1 MDGNTG
7 LIPLDWVN
15 IWFRGAGWTGIPSA
29 ERRCTVNDKLIS
41 VMSYGGKSPRIHPS
55 VFLCD
60 GVRIIGDVQIGE
72 DSSIWFNTVIRG
84 DVNFIR
90 IGRRVN
96 VQDMSMLH
104 VTSETFPLTLE
115 DEVSIG
121 HGVNLHGC
129 TLRRG
134 CLIGIGAIVLDGS
147 MVGEGSLIAAGALVR
162 EGQVVPP
169 GVLFAGLPGKVL
181 RDLSPAEME
190 RVGSTPEHYFRYAA
204 EYRKG

>member
-1 MDGNTG
+1 M
-7 LIPLDWVN
+7 
-15 IWFRGAGWTGIPSA
+15 
-29 ERRCTVNDKLIS
+29 NDNSIS
-41 VMSYGGKSPRIHPS
+41 VISYGGKSPQIHPS

-84 DVNFIR
+84 DIHYIK

-96 VQDMSMLH
+96 VQDMCMLH
-104 VTSETFPLTLE
+104 VTSGRFPLTLE

-129 TLRRG
+129 TLKRG
-134 CLIGIGAIVLDGS
+134 CLVGIGAIVLDGS
-147 MVGEGSLIAAGALVR
+147 VVGEGSLIAAGALVR
-162 EGQVVPP
+162 EGQIVPP

-181 RDLSPAEME
+181 RDLTPAEIE
-190 RVGSTPEHYFRYAA
+190 RVGKTPEHYFSYAA
-204 EYRKG
+204 EYKKGS

>member
-1 MDGNTG
+1 M
-7 LIPLDWVN
+7 
-15 IWFRGAGWTGIPSA
+15 
-29 ERRCTVNDKLIS
+29 NDKLIS

-60 GVRIIGDVQIGE
+60 GVRIIGDVEIGQ
-72 DSSIWFNTVIRG
+72 DSNIWFNTVIRG
-84 DVNFIR
+84 DVNYIK

-104 VTSETFPLTLE
+104 VTSERFPLTLE

-147 MVGEGSLIAAGALVR
+147 EVGEGSLVAAGALVR

-181 RDLSPAEME
+181 RDLTPAEME
-190 RVGSTPEHYFRYAA
+190 RVGSTPEHYVQYAA
-204 EYRKG
+204 VYKRGG

>member
-1 MDGNTG
+1 MNNT
-7 LIPLDWVN
+7 
-15 IWFRGAGWTGIPSA
+15 
-29 ERRCTVNDKLIS
+29 LIS
-41 VMSYGGKSPRIHPS
+41 VMSYGGRSPRIHPS

-72 DSSIWFNTVIRG
+72 DSNIWFNTVIRG
-84 DVNFIR
+84 DVNFIK

-104 VTSETFPLTLE
+104 VTSDRFPLTLE

-121 HGVNLHGC
+121 HSVNLHGC

-134 CLIGIGAIVLDGS
+134 CLIGIGAIVLDGAT
-147 MVGEGSLIAAGALVR
+147 VGEGTLVAAGALVR

-181 RDLSPAEME
+181 RDLTSAEME
-190 RVGSTPEHYFRYAA
+190 RVGSTPEHYVQYAKT
-204 EYRKG
+204 YRE